1 MYKNGVEGH
10 SFVFF
15 CFYEPLYYLLIVGM
29 YLFLIQ
35 KTPDKEKNF
44 KERFLNTAIA
54 AIYCNIFHK
63 EIKYNFLF

>member
-1 MYKNGVEGH
+1 MYKNGVEEH
-10 SFVFF
+10 SCCFF
-15 CFYEPLYYLLIVGM
+15 FFYEPLYYLLIVGM

-44 KERFLNTAIA
+44 FKRFLNTAIA
-54 AIYCNIFHK
+54 AIYCMEFHR